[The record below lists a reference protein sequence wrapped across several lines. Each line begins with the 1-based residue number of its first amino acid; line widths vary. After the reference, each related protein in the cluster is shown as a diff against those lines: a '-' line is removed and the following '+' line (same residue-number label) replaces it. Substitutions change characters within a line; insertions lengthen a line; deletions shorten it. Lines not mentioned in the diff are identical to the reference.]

1 MTHGLSETCQHG
13 LSKTRY
19 TAHRK
24 PHRRSELCFVDGKAS
39 LSNGANKE
47 SFGFLLTR
55 ASRGIDVTVSAAASA
70 AATVAATVTVT
81 VTAMRARLTGEAM
94 LATGHQRSGGRHERG
109 SRMGRFAA

>member
-55 ASRGIDVTVSAAASA
+55 ASRGIDVTVNVTVSAAASA
-70 AATVAATVTVT
+70 TATAIIA
-81 VTAMRARLTGEAM
+81 VTAISGPRDRRGVVCNRAPAIR
-94 LATGHQRSGGRHERG
+94 RPS
-109 SRMGRFAA
+109 